1 MNLPQYLRREL
12 FRSHQAIAMTGFYR
26 VDGRI
31 VPHSHDFVEVVLVMA
46 GEGVHRS
53 REGEI
58 VVQRGDLLVI
68 RPGAWHTYEDCQA
81 LCLYN
86 CCFGYELLTHEL
98 AWFGEDTRLN
108 YLFHVGPL
116 SHGRHGILATRINAA
131 AVSACETHLLSLCAL
146 EQQPMLA
153 ERLTTLA
160 RLLLFFGELARAI
173 TAGTGAA
180 DNTHPAVL
188 EAVRLLAQEVTAP
201 WTMALLAKRVELSEA
216 YLSRLFRSQM
226 GMPPMTY
233 LQQQRMEQA
242 ANLLLHTR
250 WPVVRVALEVG
261 IDDQN
266 YFARCF
272 KAYYGLTATDYRKE
286 FAER

>member
-1 MNLPQYLRREL
+1 MTLPQYLRREF

-58 VVQRGDLLVI
+58 VLQRGDLLVI

-81 LCLYN
+81 LRLYN

-116 SHGRHGILATRINAA
+116 SHGRYGILATRINAA
-131 AVSACETHLLSLCAL
+131 AVAACEAHLLALSAL
-146 EQQPMLA
+146 EQQATLP
-153 ERLTTLA
+153 ERVTTLA
-160 RLLLFFGELARAI
+160 RLLLFFGELAPAI
-173 TAGTGAA
+173 AAGRSTSASP
-180 DNTHPAVL
+180 HPAVL
-188 EAVRLLAQEVTAP
+188 EAVRLLAQEVTTP
-201 WTMALLAKRVELSEA
+201 WTMALLAQRVGLSTA

-226 GMPPMTY
+226 GMPPMRY

-250 WPVVRVALEVG
+250 WPVVRIALEVG

-272 KAYYGLTATDYRKE
+272 KAYYGLSATAYRTQ
-286 FAER
+286 FAG